1 MNRIKKIKEFSKK
14 IFFRVGEN
22 PLPAFFGLILLALV
36 FGFLIFYQ
44 YSFLAGKKEP
54 QVIEKPLQ
62 FKEDLYQ
69 KILVEWQVR
78 QKNFGEADSKEYR
91 DLFRIFAGEL
101 IK

>member
-14 IFFRVGEN
+14 IIFRVGEN
-22 PLPAFFGLILLALV
+22 PLPAFFVLILLAFV
-36 FGFLIFYQ
+36 FGVLIFYQ

-78 QKNFGEADSKEYR
+78 QKNFDEADSKKYH
-91 DLFRIFAGEL
+91 DLFRVFTEEL